1 MGALRIPFR
10 KAPTRTGE
18 KGGFARGACCCPMRS
33 KVARRHR
40 FQWLLESVEAEPSFF
55 QKPMFGCQAVYL
67 FGRLVLVLAVKEE
80 PWNGLLV
87 CTSHEFHSALIGECS
102 GLQPHPVLRKWLYL
116 TQAHD
121 GFEKTAQQLIRQIV
135 KKDPRIG
142 VEPGVGR
149 RRRS

>member
-1 MGALRIPFR
+1 
-10 KAPTRTGE
+10 
-18 KGGFARGACCCPMRS
+18 MRS
-33 KVARRHR
+33 KVTHQHP

-55 QKPMFGCQAVYL
+55 QKPMFGCQAVYI
-67 FGRLVLVLAVKEE
+67 FGRLVLVLAAEEE

-87 CTSHEFHSALIGECS
+87 CTSREFHSALIGEYPA
-102 GLQPHPVLRKWLYL
+102 LEPHPILGKWLYL

-121 GFEKTAQQLIRQIV
+121 NFEEIAQQLVQQIV
-135 KKDPRIG
+135 KEDPRIG